1 LLFLDVRRDANLSQ
15 FCPIRGEPFPVE
27 ARVRA
32 WEPADAVAGRTSRPG
47 RTGRR
52 PSAFALQDARG
63 VGQQRSF
70 ANEELDRL
78 VDAVAQSQW
87 CQSPLCAKAS
97 RSRFRPYS
105 VSGTPSTTSPAL
117 RPSKRARRRS
127 LGLGSPE
134 RGIGERRARKPTWL
148 RAIRLGS
155 AQIGAVTNEI
165 VPARRRGRMPERPAL
180 IFGSRADQ
188 NRGWPSRRG
197 SSAVAGRTIGHL
209 GPRPIRCLLGRKRLR
224 GADR

>member
-15 FCPIRGEPFPVE
+15 FVPS
-27 ARVRA
+27 
-32 WEPADAVAGRTSRPG
+32 AVSRSRSRHEFAPGSRPTRSPG
-47 RTGRR
+47 GPAVPDEPGAGLQPSRSRTPAVSASSPPLRTTSLTAMWMRSRR
-52 PSAFALQDARG
+52 ASGASR
-63 VGQQRSF
+63 RS
-70 ANEELDRL
+70 
-78 VDAVAQSQW
+78 
-87 CQSPLCAKAS
+87 AKAS

-105 VSGTPSTTSPAL
+105 VSGSPSTTSPAL

-155 AQIGAVTNEI
+155 AQIGALRHGL

-180 IFGSRADQ
+180 ISALALTRTGDGRRAAD
-188 NRGWPSRRG
+188 
-197 SSAVAGRTIGHL
+197 
-209 GPRPIRCLLGRKRLR
+209 LR
-224 GADR
+224 Q